1 MKQLRQWMMVRIGNA
16 NVSHKWRTYVK
27 RRVCRCQKRRT
38 GWNGLARMMGTAG
51 HAEDCRAGPDQPRS
65 RSVFVPGGYRRKI
78 RLRHSDA
85 VANRR
90 QGGLFMIPSTAEG
103 ALLDEAKDRPVAL
116 IRNLAAGP
124 VLVLAPHPDDET
136 FSCGMA
142 IAEAV
147 VENIPEHIVVV
158 TAGEAS
164 HPNSIAYRDARL
176 KACRYLEFQNAVD
189 ELGGGGITFQVLNY
203 PDGRLGPDHVAEL
216 ADRTVSIG
224 AERKTE
230 AIWATWD
237 GDPPLRSLSGCQC
250 CTER

>member
-1 MKQLRQWMMVRIGNA
+1 M
-16 NVSHKWRTYVK
+16 
-27 RRVCRCQKRRT
+27 
-38 GWNGLARMMGTAG
+38 
-51 HAEDCRAGPDQPRS
+51 
-65 RSVFVPGGYRRKI
+65 
-78 RLRHSDA
+78 
-85 VANRR
+85 
-90 QGGLFMIPSTAEG
+90 
-103 ALLDEAKDRPVAL
+103 LDEAKDRPVAL

-203 PDGRLGPDHVAEL
+203 PDRVNRGREKNRSHLGYMGRRSPTAITKRLPVLHGTLNPAMEL
-216 ADRTVSIG
+216 CV
-224 AERKTE
+224 
-230 AIWATWD
+230 
-237 GDPPLRSLSGCQC
+237 
-250 CTER
+250 